1 MSMIESEGCAF
12 SQIRREEM
20 KLHLF
25 LVLIVFSMAIT
36 ATSIFV
42 EPSSAYELIAA
53 WPMDEGEGEEIHD
66 ASGNGHTGEFLGNP
80 EWDDGRF
87 GTGIRFHGSPDHI
100 EVPDPDHKLTPKNIT
115 LVAWINLD
123 NITGNHS
130 ILEQYDW
137 VGDLGTHAWRT
148 NGAALQFYVIWGV
161 DAPNANGGT
170 LPVNEWVHVAA
181 TYDGEN
187 ILTWIDGEVAGTAVD
202 PQQRDLN
209 PSDKSLSF
217 GVRGDTKDTH
227 WMEGVMDE
235 VAIFDE
241 ALSQEEI
248 QTIMNS
254 GLQTTI
260 LDVSPLGGLST
271 AWGRIKN
278 DE

>member
-1 MSMIESEGCAF
+1 MK
-12 SQIRREEM
+12 SQ
-20 KLHLF
+20 LF
-25 LVLIVFSMAIT
+25 LVAIVFSVVIIVA
-36 ATSIFV
+36 SIFV
-42 EPSSAYELIAA
+42 GPSSAYELIAA
-53 WPMDEGEGEEIHD
+53 WPLDEGEGEEIHD
-66 ASGNGHTGEFLGNP
+66 ASGNGHTGEFFGNP

-87 GTGIRFHGSPDHI
+87 GKGIRFHGSPDHI

-115 LVAWINLD
+115 MVAWINLD
-123 NITGNHS
+123 NTTGNHS

-137 VGDLGTHAWRT
+137 AGNLGTHAWRT
-148 NGAALQFYVIWGV
+148 NGVALQLYVIWGV

-170 LPVNEWVHVAA
+170 LRANEWVHVAA

-187 ILTWIDGEVAGTAVD
+187 IQTWIDGEVAATAID
-202 PQQRDLN
+202 PQSRDLN

-227 WMEGVMDE
+227 WMQGVMDE

-241 ALSQEEI
+241 ALSAEEI
-248 QTIMNS
+248 QAIMNN

-260 LDVSPLGGLST
+260 LAVSPMGSLST
-271 AWGRIKN
+271 AWGRIKS